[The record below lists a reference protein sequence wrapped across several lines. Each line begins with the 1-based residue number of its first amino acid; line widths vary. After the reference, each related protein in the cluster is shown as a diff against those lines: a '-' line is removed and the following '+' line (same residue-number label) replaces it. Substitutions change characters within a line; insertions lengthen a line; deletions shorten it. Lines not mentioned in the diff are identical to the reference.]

1 MVLPGL
7 FYYCIMSFNKRYV
20 DSRKILIYKDRLEDL
35 FTDKIDAFMFSDN
48 FSKEIFDL
56 YEEKEFD
63 LIRDRILEYEAKSLI

>member
-1 MVLPGL
+1 
-7 FYYCIMSFNKRYV
+7 MSFNKRYV

-35 FTDKIDAFMFSDN
+35 FTDKIDAFIFSDN

-56 YEEKEFD
+56 YVKKEFD